1 MEIAISCVASQANPL
16 GRAGVLPVL
25 AQVALAAGDTG
36 AAGRA
41 LDELA
46 STDER
51 MAIPELHAAERS
63 TRGRVQLAEG
73 DPAALATLQEAVEA
87 WRALGVPV
95 RGGDGPHAA
104 WARRSDSPATR
115 RARPPPSRP
124 PSRCSTRSAP
134 ASSRGWC
141 SDDTKRE
148 LPAGLTE
155 REVEVLRLIAA
166 GMTNNEIAAELFL
179 SAKTVSRHLSN
190 IFTKIGVST
199 RAAATAFAFE
209 HHLVGPRR

>member
-1 MEIAISCVASQANPL
+1 
-16 GRAGVLPVL
+16 
-25 AQVALAAGDTG
+25 
-36 AAGRA
+36 
-41 LDELA
+41 
-46 STDER
+46 

-63 TRGRVQLAEG
+63 TRGRLQLAEG

-87 WRALGVPV
+87 WRALGVPYEEATARTLV
-95 RGGDGPHAA
+95 GQAQRLAGDEAGATASFEAA
-104 WARRSDSPATR
+104 VALFDQIGARLE
-115 RARPPPSRP
+115 SRLVL
-124 PSRCSTRSAP
+124 
-134 ASSRGWC
+134 
-141 SDDTKRE
+141 DDTKRE

-209 HHLVGPRR
+209 HHLVRPRR